1 MSYSITSLT
10 DDYYEG
16 TSCLINKFNIQ
27 SEEQLAK
34 LEAGITLAKTAELER
49 NPISYTFD
57 FEHYKQIHKY
67 LFEDLYEWAGKIRTV
82 DISKKGTSF
91 TQAENIETIA
101 NACFNRLKDNNYFKN
116 LDFEYFVDN
125 IVDFYCSTNMLHPF
139 REGNGRTQRIFIA
152 QLIRFN
158 GYEINFSEID
168 TDELMVATIH
178 SANGITDYLREL
190 FKNHIKH

>member
-1 MSYSITSLT
+1 MSYSITALT

-16 TSCLINKFNIQ
+16 TNCLVNKFNIQ
-27 SEEQLAK
+27 NEEQLAK

-49 NPISYTFD
+49 NPLCNTFD

-67 LFEDLYEWAGKIRTV
+67 LFEDLYEWAGKTRTV

-116 LDFEYFVDN
+116 FDFDDFIDN

-158 GYEINFSEID
+158 GYDINFSEID
-168 TDELMVATIH
+168 TDELMIATIH
-178 SANGITDYLREL
+178 SANGINDYLKEL